1 MFYYL
6 LVDKYAI
13 IYVQEYVLQ
22 QALMCQ
28 ELSAAITTIVN
39 TYDVYSLHNRNNAIH
54 LHSCFSVLNGAIG
67 SYKNNSF

>member
-1 MFYYL
+1 MFYYQ
-6 LVDKYAI
+6 LVAKYAI

-28 ELSAAITTIVN
+28 ELSAPITTIVIPHN
-39 TYDVYSLHNRNNAIH
+39 VYSLHNQNNAIH
-54 LHSCFSVLNGAIG
+54 LHSCFSVLDGAIG